1 MSYVYSIYIKCKLR
15 CCLCVRVPFLV
26 VRAAY
31 RIYIDKHT
39 TSIIM
44 CVVWNDS
51 LTHIHNSDDV
61 FLEDVDINGPVC
73 EARSNPSRKC
83 QVSVDGMIYLR
94 DLLHQRKGFVTWE
107 GTPLC
112 SCRRGWDDEV
122 MSEFLMFRGRLW
134 LIFVCFSGSSFL
146 PQIETSKAPLLQSL
160 PICFAT
166 ITYICIS
173 VSICQDFS
181 SLTFVRWNFANT
193 IHLRIFVPHLIL
205 NWPLLSVNFS
215 RRLQKRKRAE
225 SVKIWN
231 NRHELGHPLM
241 KPVEEGG
248 GCLAEELC

>member
-1 MSYVYSIYIKCKLR
+1 MLPVL
-15 CCLCVRVPFLV
+15 RVPFLV

-51 LTHIHNSDDV
+51 LTYIHNSDDV

-73 EARSNPSRKC
+73 EARSNPSLKC

-112 SCRRGWDDEV
+112 SCRHGWDDEV
-122 MSEFLMFRGRLW
+122 MSEFLMFCGRLW

-146 PQIETSKAPLLQSL
+146 PQMRPRRPHCCSL
-160 PICFAT
+160 FQFFAT
-166 ITYICIS
+166 INYICQYLSGLFIS
-173 VSICQDFS
+173 DIC
-181 SLTFVRWNFANT
+181 
-193 IHLRIFVPHLIL
+193 
-205 NWPLLSVNFS
+205 
-215 RRLQKRKRAE
+215 
-225 SVKIWN
+225 
-231 NRHELGHPLM
+231 
-241 KPVEEGG
+241 
-248 GCLAEELC
+248 